1 VTQME
6 FHQPYLRM
14 TGYHEAL
21 LDANLDFHP
30 QWMAEATFTI
40 DGGYHAAK
48 QMLGKPQNAPTAIF
62 CAGDEIAF
70 GAIQAARDLG
80 LRVPQDISVVGID
93 GHPLAEFYGLSTVD
107 QKVMNQ
113 GAKAADTLIDNLE
126 SGDKKDLKNFE
137 QLTIWPIDLVVRS
150 STARRTDS

>member
-1 VTQME
+1 MNSKSRS
-6 FHQPYLRM
+6 YLLVFLQF
-14 TGYHEAL
+14 L
-21 LDANLDFHP
+21 L
-30 QWMAEATFTI
+30 
-40 DGGYHAAK
+40 
-48 QMLGKPQNAPTAIF
+48 
-62 CAGDEIAF
+62 IAF